1 MSKDLDNLALTYLA
15 VLQGLALGVGQYLL
29 HQIVVIPTTYTHA
42 PRQPPLPCPENSHHC
57 PCPQTAPTAHAPRQ
71 HPLPMTEPH

>member
-1 MSKDLDNLALTYLA
+1 MGSRFGLIKPSLTSVNSGLEMSKDLDNLALTYLA

-42 PRQPPLPCPENSHHC
+42 PSSLGP
-57 PCPQTAPTAHAPRQ
+57 
-71 HPLPMTEPH
+71 